1 MTASIAEATRAS
13 LTYSFAA
20 VRALSAVSAALS
32 NADFALL
39 VIADSSALL
48 AFSRVVLAA
57 LTSSCAAF
65 SSTSNPL
72 ASLNAFSTA
81 FFVSS
86 VTLPYNELSLSLLIS
101 SRSSVAFVIASLS
114 AVLSTVDVPPPSES
128 PSAPPS
134 EPLSAPPVLS
144 ELSSAYAVTEPKPSF
159 SAPGVT
165 LPAAIRKDRIPH
177 IKRRLSRFFPEF
189 FSSMVIPP

>member
-1 MTASIAEATRAS
+1 MTASIAEATEAS

-20 VRALSAVSAALS
+20 VRALSAVAAALS

-48 AFSRVVLAA
+48 AFSRSVLAE

-65 SSTSNPL
+65 SSKAL
-72 ASLNAFSTA
+72 AALNALSTA

>member
-1 MTASIAEATRAS
+1 MTASIAEATEAS

-20 VRALSAVSAALS
+20 VIALSAVAAALL
-32 NADFALL
+32 NADFALF

-48 AFSRVVLAA
+48 AFSRVVLAS
-57 LTSSCAAF
+57 LTSSCVTL
-65 SSTSNPL
+65 SPNPL
-72 ASLNAFSTA
+72 AALNASSTA
-81 FFVSS
+81 VFVSS
-86 VTLPYNELSLSLLIS
+86 VTLLYNELSLSLLIS
-101 SRSSVAFVIASLS
+101 SRRLVAFLIASLS
-114 AVLSTVDVPPPSES
+114 AVLSTVDVPPSSES

-134 EPLSAPPVLS
+134 KPLSAPPVLS
-144 ELSSAYAVTEPKPSF
+144 ELSSAYAATEPKPSF

-189 FSSMVIPP
+189 FSSMVIHP

>member
-1 MTASIAEATRAS
+1 MALLTASIAEATEPS
-13 LTYSFAA
+13 LAYSSAA
-20 VRALSAVSAALS
+20 VIALSAVSAALS

-48 AFSRVVLAA
+48 AFSRVVLAS
-57 LTSSCAAF
+57 LTSSCVTL
-65 SSTSNPL
+65 SPNPL
-72 ASLNAFSTA
+72 AALNASSTA
-81 FFVSS
+81 VFVSS

-101 SRSSVAFVIASLS
+101 SRRLFAFAIASLS
-114 AVLSTVDVPPPSES
+114 AVLSTVVVSPLSVPSAES
-128 PSAPPS
+128 PT
-134 EPLSAPPVLS
+134 VLS